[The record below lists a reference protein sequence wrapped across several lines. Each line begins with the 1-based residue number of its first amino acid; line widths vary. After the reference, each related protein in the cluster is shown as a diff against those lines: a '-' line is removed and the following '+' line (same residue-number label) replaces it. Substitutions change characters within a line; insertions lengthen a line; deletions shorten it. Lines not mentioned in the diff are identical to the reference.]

1 MTTTIT
7 HTLHPMTT
15 TTTADWDS
23 SPYTAAEE
31 AATAAA
37 NQVNLANRR
46 INAAQA
52 VLDAFLDTPGE
63 VPMPMWD
70 YGRDLAAA
78 FRAAARDLDWADDA
92 AEELRSIAAVL
103 EQHP

>member
-7 HTLHPMTT
+7 HPMTAT
-15 TTTADWDS
+15 ATADWDS

-37 NQVNLANRR
+37 NQANLANRR
-46 INAAQA
+46 INAAQWVLNAVEQEFSRSVVPPAPCDVAAA
-52 VLDAFLDTPGE
+52 VL
-63 VPMPMWD
+63 
-70 YGRDLAAA
+70 
-78 FRAAARDLDWADDA
+78 RAAAKDLDWADDA

>member
-1 MTTTIT
+1 MPTTLA

-15 TTTADWDS
+15 STTADWDS

-37 NQVNLANRR
+37 NQANLANRR

-52 VLDAFLDTPGE
+52 VLNAVEYEFSKTAAPPTP
-63 VPMPMWD
+63 
-70 YGRDLAAA
+70 RDVAAVVL
-78 FRAAARDLDWADDA
+78 RAAAKDLDWADDA
-92 AEELRSIAAVL
+92 AEELRSIAAEL

>member
-1 MTTTIT
+1 MTTTLT
-7 HTLHPMTT
+7 HTLHYSPAHRLTIT
-15 TTTADWDS
+15 PTADWDS

-37 NQVNLANRR
+37 NQANLVNRR

-52 VLDAFLDTPGE
+52 VLDAFWKQPGN
-63 VPMPMWD
+63 
-70 YGRDLAAA
+70 RSAIAAA
-78 FRAAARDLDWADDA
+78 LRAAAKELDWADDA
-92 AEELRSIAAVL
+92 AEELRSIAALL

>member
-1 MTTTIT
+1 MATTLT

-37 NQVNLANRR
+37 NQANLVNRR

-52 VLDAFLDTPGE
+52 VLDAYYCDAPLPGSK
-63 VPMPMWD
+63 
-70 YGRDLAAA
+70 RLAAA
-78 FRAAARDLDWADDA
+78 FRAAAKDLDWADDA
-92 AEELRSIAAVL
+92 AEELRSIAAEL